1 MSFNVI
7 LQLTLEVECFLADGT
22 FPILDPFVDHLM
34 LGPCRGSPEGLFATK
49 PALVLLLPGVL
60 GHVHSQVVLRVAGE
74 LAVRTGERVR
84 RRLVRDFLVQVVTTS
99 GQILRVANV
108 ALEGKNAG
116 VPKDVVFESDF
127 CFITLSTFLTDEISC
142 LAVLDHMSIH
152 SFFAGTCE
160 ITMIAFKSSVQIVDC
175 LPVREKELF
184 HKKSLLTSWY
194 CTGKQFFVLPLV
206 LFHVLGKELT
216 LDRGFT

>member
-84 RRLVRDFLVQVVTTS
+84 RRLVRDFLVQVVTAS

-108 ALEGKNAG
+108 TLEGKNTG
-116 VPKDVVFESDF
+116 VPKDVIFESHF
-127 CFITLSTFLTDEISC
+127 SIISPLWQTAEFFPNQLKRKKLSTFGILSVGIMSYHHNHGSGFN
-142 LAVLDHMSIH
+142 LAI
-152 SFFAGTCE
+152 
-160 ITMIAFKSSVQIVDC
+160 
-175 LPVREKELF
+175 LF
-184 HKKSLLTSWY
+184 
-194 CTGKQFFVLPLV
+194 
-206 LFHVLGKELT
+206 
-216 LDRGFT
+216 